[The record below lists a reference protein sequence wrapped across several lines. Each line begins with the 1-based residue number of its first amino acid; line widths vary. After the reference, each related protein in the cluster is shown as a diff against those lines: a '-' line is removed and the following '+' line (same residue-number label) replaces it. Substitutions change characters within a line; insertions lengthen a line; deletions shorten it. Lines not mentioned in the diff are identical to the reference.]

1 MRPLSSRWIAAVL
14 ALGASALCPPDARAN
29 EGRTDA
35 AVGDAV
41 SAPGMLLGF
50 GAALQR
56 DPDCDDQTAPRQQ
69 RKDRRP
75 TGPLA
80 WLFRLDRD
88 HDLER
93 SGRPF
98 AFYLRSPLL
107 SGLYGC
113 PPQSNAGART
123 PEPVDECA
131 ELTITT
137 EAAEDRTIQVLLP
150 QYEATNVR
158 RLRSYVDDRLRSGHV
173 VTLIMTGGEPFSIR
187 PSDTSEITAKT
198 CRRGV
203 WNE

>member
-1 MRPLSSRWIAAVL
+1 MRPLSSRWITAALALCATAVL
-14 ALGASALCPPDARAN
+14 ASGARADVPSVPVP
-29 EGRTDA
+29 TTFA
-35 AVGDAV
+35 LVGFQ
-41 SAPGMLLGF
+41 PT
-50 GAALQR
+50 GA
-56 DPDCDDQTAPRQQ
+56 DPECPDQTPPRQRRQ
-69 RKDRRP
+69 ERRP

-93 SGRPF
+93 VSRPF

-113 PPQSNAGART
+113 PPQANAGAKP
-123 PEPVDECA
+123 PEPADECA

-137 EAAEDRTIQVLLP
+137 ASAAEHTIQVLLP
-150 QYEATNVR
+150 QYDATNVKGLR
-158 RLRSYVDDRLRSGHV
+158 TYVDERLRNGHV

-187 PSDTSEITAKT
+187 PDETSEITAKA

-203 WNE
+203 WKD